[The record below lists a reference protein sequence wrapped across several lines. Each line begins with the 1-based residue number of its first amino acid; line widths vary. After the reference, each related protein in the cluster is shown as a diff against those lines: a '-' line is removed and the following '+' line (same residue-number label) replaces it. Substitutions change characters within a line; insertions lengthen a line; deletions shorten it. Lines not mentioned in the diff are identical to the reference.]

1 MSGLQYY
8 VNDYIERKAKEAQQ
22 AKAAQWAEI
31 QRRDPYLAEFLKKLA
46 KVFGKVELIKG
57 VKYDV

>member
-1 MSGLQYY
+1 M
-8 VNDYIERKAKEAQQ
+8 NFAERKADEYLKS
-22 AKAAQWAEI
+22 KAAQWAEI

-57 VKYDV
+57 VKYE

>member
-1 MSGLQYY
+1 M
-8 VNDYIERKAKEAQQ
+8 NYIERKAQEAQQ
-22 AKAAQWAEI
+22 AKAEQWAEI

-46 KVFGKVELIKG
+46 AVFGKAKLING